1 MSPINVFALP
11 AFPHPA
17 FRFARLPL
25 LKKFAVLA
33 TFAAFSAMLLSPCVA
48 QTSDAMPKY
57 KINLPPSANLSY
69 SITAKQSGIALNGEA
84 QLRWT
89 QGSGKYGVI
98 AESSA
103 MLFGKFLEEKSEG
116 AIDANGLA
124 PQAFTEKRMR
134 KEPTTATFD
143 RQAGKISFTDS
154 KETYPIRGGEQDR
167 TSVIW
172 QLIGAARGAPEK
184 FKPGSNWNFFVVGQ
198 RDAEPWIFQ
207 VVNQEKITTPQGQ
220 QNTWHLL
227 RKPPANSK
235 GQRLDIWLAPALE
248 SYPVKLRFTEGN
260 DDTIEQVLEKIEKK

>member
-1 MSPINVFALP
+1 MFLAVCPRPPFVSQRLALV
-11 AFPHPA
+11 
-17 FRFARLPL
+17 
-25 LKKFAVLA
+25 KKSAAAALTALTALA
-33 TFAAFSAMLLSPCVA
+33 ALAISPCMA
-48 QTSDAMPKY
+48 QTADAMPKY
-57 KINLPPSANLSY
+57 RINLPPSANLNY
-69 SITAKQSGIALNGEA
+69 GITARQSGIALNGEA
-84 QLRWT
+84 RLQWT
-89 QGSGKYGVI
+89 QGSGKYSVV

-103 MLFGKFLEEKSEG
+103 MLFGKFLEEKSDG
-116 AIDANGLA
+116 AVDANGLA

-134 KEPTTATFD
+134 KDATTASFD

-154 KETYPIRGGEQDR
+154 KESYPIRGGEQDR

-184 FKPGSNWNFFVVGQ
+184 FKPGSNWSFFVVGQ

-207 VVNQEKITTPQGQ
+207 VVKQEKIATPQGEQ
-220 QNTWHLL
+220 TTWHLL

-235 GQRLDIWLAPALE
+235 GQRLDIWLAPELE